1 MTKIFNLKSALCAVT
16 LVLSSVC
23 CNSFEDPNAADTSVD
38 AQADQGTDVS
48 SVDAGNTGTD
58 AATTDAQPDVQ
69 EVSSTDTAKA
79 ECAQDMD
86 CNDNNVCTTDIC
98 GNGAKCV
105 HVASSGTCT
114 DNNACT
120 DNDTCDAGACK
131 GTAKVCEDNN
141 LCTDDFC
148 VNGMCAH
155 GINTVGCDDGN
166 ACTSSDKCDATKC
179 VGVVIECDDKN
190 PCTTDTCDKTK
201 GCAFTPVV
209 CEDNDACTT
218 DTCDNKTGSCQFVQK
233 VCDDGKAWTYDWC
246 SNTDYYGQAGQ
257 CVSEEKWN
265 GCAKD
270 SDCEDGDKCTINIC
284 DSLSGTC
291 KKVYENC
298 DDDDYCT
305 TDTCVPAKG
314 CVNSQFDCTDY
325 ASCTNDWCFEG
336 SCYSIQKNCNDNNP
350 NTADSCNANTGAC
363 VNTPLTQQPTQP
375 TADIMVSIG
384 CSDAACEPFLYFGIA
399 KGEHKTTSGAN
410 STIEIVGS
418 KAEFCMWGAQVATR
432 VALSLNSVQ
441 PWYGCDAT
449 APASKSGMNIAING
463 VPVPKPFAY
472 ISKPNICLGNGEG
485 NIVLPKSLFGCP

>member
-233 VCDDGKAWTYDWC
+233 D
-246 SNTDYYGQAGQ
+246 
-257 CVSEEKWN
+257 
-265 GCAKD
+265 
-270 SDCEDGDKCTINIC
+270 
-284 DSLSGTC
+284 
-291 KKVYENC
+291 C

>member
-155 GINTVGCDDGN
+155 GINTEG
-166 ACTSSDKCDATKC
+166 
-179 VGVVIECDDKN
+179 
-190 PCTTDTCDKTK
+190 
-201 GCAFTPVV
+201 
-209 CEDNDACTT
+209 
-218 DTCDNKTGSCQFVQK
+218 
-233 VCDDGKAWTYDWC
+233 CDDGKAWTYDWC

-485 NIVLPKSLFGCP
+485 NIVLPKSLFGCPERHLSLKGSSYLNKTERKGG